1 MIKRKK
7 KLNQKKKPA
16 FVSSLLTRDETT
28 LKMTHLLCKA
38 LTGYTQTYVSCNF
51 TSVLFIAYFVD
62 NNVYP
67 E

>member
-1 MIKRKK
+1 MTT
-7 KLNQKKKPA
+7 L
-16 FVSSLLTRDETT
+16 TT